1 MPIAY
6 NLTASRVRLEIH
18 FAGNC
23 IQNLKRNDAA
33 GMFVYLLRAI
43 KPGILANAK
52 TDGWGIRK

>member
-1 MPIAY
+1 MTIAY
-6 NLTASRVRLEIH
+6 NPTASRVRLEIH

-43 KPGILANAK
+43 KPGILAERENRRMG
-52 TDGWGIRK
+52 D